1 MSSVCLEAHVIVVK
15 LLIHVQLFATPWTVA
30 HQSPLSMRSPRQ
42 EYWSGLPFPSLGE
55 SSQLRDRSCISCLAG
70 GFSHCATWE
79 FPWGPYPCLKIYE
92 NSEWRF
98 ILSDLG
104 KGWFLLL
111 MAESEGKG
119 KPDNHLILTLG
130 IAVKLGLI
138 VSHRCWYFPLQYN
151 NAPDT
156 CTKHCDL
163 PRLGSK
169 ITVTLVC
176 TEKSSKR
183 NMCKDGWVPRDFHY
197 HYTLCIYQAS
207 WFTHFRPTEPRL
219 LT

>member
-1 MSSVCLEAHVIVVK
+1 MDCSPTGSSVHGISQARILE
-15 LLIHVQLFATPWTVA
+15 WVA
-30 HQSPLSMRSPRQ
+30 ISF
-42 EYWSGLPFPSLGE
+42 SGG
-55 SSQLRDRSCISCLAG
+55 SSQLRDRNCISCLAG
-70 GFSHCATWE
+70 GFSHWATWE
-79 FPWGPYPCLKIYE
+79 ASWGPYACLKIYE

-98 ILSDLG
+98 TLSNLE

-138 VSHRCWYFPLQYN
+138 VSHRCWSFPLQYN
-151 NAPDT
+151 NGPDT
-156 CTKHCDL
+156 CTNHCDL

-176 TEKSSKR
+176 TQGSSKR
-183 NMCKDGWVPRDFHY
+183 NMCKDGWVPRHY
-197 HYTLCIYQAS
+197 HYTLCLYPAS
-207 WFTHFRPTEPRL
+207 WFTHFRPVEPRL